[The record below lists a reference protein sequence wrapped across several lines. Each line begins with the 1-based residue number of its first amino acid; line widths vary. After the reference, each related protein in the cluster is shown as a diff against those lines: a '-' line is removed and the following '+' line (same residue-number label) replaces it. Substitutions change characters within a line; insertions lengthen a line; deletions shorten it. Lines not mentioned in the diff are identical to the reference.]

1 MIIGIID
8 AEIMGKSSHRFP
20 NLVCMKLSAYY
31 KEQGHAVYL
40 CTDYDKIDCFDKVF
54 ISKVFIKT
62 NIPCEPENG
71 DKNETNVV
79 EYYSNNEFLKNPKIS
94 YGGTGFYYEKAPRLD
109 PEIEHHMPDYHLYDE
124 WVAECI
130 GNGVKKKEFEMY
142 TDYSIGFLTRGCFR
156 QCQFCVNRVYKK
168 CAKHSPLSEF
178 YDPERKKICL
188 LDDNFLAC
196 PDWKELIA
204 EVKATGKR
212 FVFKQGLDERLLT
225 EDKIEEMNTWNYDG
239 KFIFAFDNVADAD
252 VIVPKLELLKKLKYG
267 KVFYCFCG
275 YDREGKYDEEFW
287 KNDIEN
293 LFKRIKWLQ
302 ENGCC
307 PYIMRHENYKNS
319 PYEGI
324 YITASMF
331 YNSFSLAH
339 KMSFNQYCEKRVEQG
354 RPSNAKYRDIFA
366 SKYPEIAKK
375 YFYEN
380 FFKSY

>member
-156 QCQFCVNRVYKK
+156 
-168 CAKHSPLSEF
+168 
-178 YDPERKKICL
+178 
-188 LDDNFLAC
+188 
-196 PDWKELIA
+196 
-204 EVKATGKR
+204 
-212 FVFKQGLDERLLT
+212 
-225 EDKIEEMNTWNYDG
+225 
-239 KFIFAFDNVADAD
+239 
-252 VIVPKLELLKKLKYG
+252 
-267 KVFYCFCG
+267 
-275 YDREGKYDEEFW
+275 
-287 KNDIEN
+287 
-293 LFKRIKWLQ
+293 
-302 ENGCC
+302 
-307 PYIMRHENYKNS
+307 
-319 PYEGI
+319 
-324 YITASMF
+324 
-331 YNSFSLAH
+331 
-339 KMSFNQYCEKRVEQG
+339 
-354 RPSNAKYRDIFA
+354 
-366 SKYPEIAKK
+366 
-375 YFYEN
+375 
-380 FFKSY
+380 